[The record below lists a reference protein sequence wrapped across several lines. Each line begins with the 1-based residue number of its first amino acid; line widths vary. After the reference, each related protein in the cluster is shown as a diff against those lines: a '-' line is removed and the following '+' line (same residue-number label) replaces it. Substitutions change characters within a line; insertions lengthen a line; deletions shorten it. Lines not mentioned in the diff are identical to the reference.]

1 MTLGDY
7 KIDIQSMPSEPQQL
21 LLYCRPGFEKECAA
35 EVTEQATMRGVSGYA
50 RAKPDSAYVVFVPH
64 ENGIGSLAAIVCSDL
79 VFARQIIVVAPLIE
93 ALPEINRI
101 PPLAAA
107 AAMIGGPYAS
117 VWLEHPDTNAG
128 KMLSGFCRRFSPIFE
143 KSLIGSGQLRPEVA
157 HAKRLHIF
165 FLDTGSAYVGSADV
179 ARSAP
184 WPLGIPRLKM
194 PGGAP
199 SRSTLKLAE
208 AFMVFL
214 SPDEQA
220 ERLHEGL
227 TAVDLG
233 AAPGGW
239 TWQLMKRGLQITAID
254 NGALDASLQEAVRL
268 GQIEHLR
275 ADGLHYRPRRPVHWL
290 VCDMV
295 EKPSRVAALVADWI
309 ADGHARETIFNLKLP
324 MKKRREEVEQCRRLI
339 EDRLDAKRISFRL
352 RFKQLYHDREEVT
365 GHLRAS

>member
-1 MTLGDY
+1 M
-7 KIDIQSMPSEPQQL
+7 IRSQQNQPMRSNPQQL
-21 LLYCRPGFEKECAA
+21 LVYCRAGFEKECAA
-35 EVTEQATMRGVSGYA
+35 EIAEHAAIRGVAGFVKT
-50 RAKPDSAYVVFVPH
+50 KPDSAYVVFVAH
-64 ENGIGSLAAIVCSDL
+64 EGDIGSLASIAWDDL
-79 VFARQIIVVAPLIE
+79 VFARQIVTVSPPIQG
-93 ALPEINRI
+93 LPEINRI

-107 AAMIGGPYAS
+107 AKLGGPYGEL
-117 VWLEHPDTNAG
+117 WLEYPDTNDG
-128 KMLSGFCRRFSPIFE
+128 KMLSGFCRRFTPILE
-143 KSLIGSGQLRPEVA
+143 KSLRASGLIKPDAAGAR
-157 HAKRLHIF
+157 RLHIF
-165 FLDTGSAYVGSADV
+165 FLDTGSAYVGSTDPG
-179 ARSAP
+179 RSAP
-184 WPLGIPRLKM
+184 WPIGIPRLKM

-214 SPDEQA
+214 TPGEQI

-239 TWQLMKRGLQITAID
+239 TWQLMKRGLQVTAVD
-254 NGALDASLQEAVRL
+254 NGALDASLAEAVRL

-275 ADGLHYRPRRPVHWL
+275 SDGLHYRPRRSVHWL

-295 EKPSRVAALVADWI
+295 DKPSRVAALVAEWI
-309 ADGHARETIFNLKLP
+309 AEGHASEAIFNLKLP
-324 MKKRREEVEQCRRLI
+324 MKKRREELELCRQLI
-339 EDRLDAKRISFRL
+339 EARLDAKRMSFRL